1 MVRLP
6 VILHIHVKTSYSYLL
21 LTFNGNFHFYAQTGV
36 EGTYGAEENSFHFA
50 YTVVSVVTVSAANPR
65 LKQQCNGSMK
75 SNPSPAKQLLRYLY
89 LRDRKQRIQVIAAS
103 RNLINL
109 NYKSSH
115 CQVGAFVKQ
124 YLAG

>member
-75 SNPSPAKQLLRYLY
+75 SNPSPANNCYDIYTSEIVNSGYRLLL
-89 LRDRKQRIQVIAAS
+89 LPEI
-103 RNLINL
+103 
-109 NYKSSH
+109 
-115 CQVGAFVKQ
+115 
-124 YLAG
+124 